1 MVFTGKLKR
10 ALALIALLTPF
21 STGAL
26 TLSQGWFMALDND
39 PQYLAAVKDQLA
51 GEEYIPIGRA
61 GLLPK
66 LSVSYQRAP
75 RNWQRQQ
82 YQQSNFLGERTEVVQ
97 HQQYDSYSGSLTLVQ
112 PLFDYDAYASYRIG
126 IIKKMQS
133 DERYRSSLVDL
144 QNRYITAWLD
154 VAEASQRL
162 QLAVLHRQG
171 LEEQQKQTQR
181 QFESGE
187 GSITDVTETRSALS
201 LAVADEVEARDA
213 LDTATVAL
221 SAIVGISLPD
231 TAALPTLSEKP
242 LTLPLAST
250 RYQYWEQKAALH
262 NPEILSAGQSVE
274 EKRYEIE
281 RSRAGALPRVQL
293 YALHSENDSSN
304 DNTINQKYR
313 TDSVGLRVSMDL
325 FSGGGVSASV
335 RQAAARYE
343 QAKYLHDAQR
353 LKTYS
358 EIKKSLNKCLH
369 APERIAA
376 YTSAVEAA
384 RRQIDATIKSI
395 QAGQRMNID
404 LLNAEQAFYK
414 TNVELTAEKHAVIKA
429 WVSLLAQSGEINND
443 NVMLLDTYFAQ

>member
-144 QNRYITAWLD
+144 HNRYITAWLD

-162 QLAVLHRQG
+162 QLAALHRQG

-201 LAVADEVEARDA
+201 LAVADEVEARCPP
-213 LDTATVAL
+213 
-221 SAIVGISLPD
+221 SA
-231 TAALPTLSEKP
+231 K
-242 LTLPLAST
+242 
-250 RYQYWEQKAALH
+250 
-262 NPEILSAGQSVE
+262 
-274 EKRYEIE
+274 
-281 RSRAGALPRVQL
+281 SR
-293 YALHSENDSSN
+293 
-304 DNTINQKYR
+304 
-313 TDSVGLRVSMDL
+313 
-325 FSGGGVSASV
+325 
-335 RQAAARYE
+335 
-343 QAKYLHDAQR
+343 
-353 LKTYS
+353 
-358 EIKKSLNKCLH
+358 
-369 APERIAA
+369 
-376 YTSAVEAA
+376 
-384 RRQIDATIKSI
+384 
-395 QAGQRMNID
+395 
-404 LLNAEQAFYK
+404 
-414 TNVELTAEKHAVIKA
+414 
-429 WVSLLAQSGEINND
+429 
-443 NVMLLDTYFAQ
+443 